1 MKKIGQ
7 TSKVAW
13 QNGIYKMKV
22 YYLQGENRHL
32 LVLFHGT
39 GGDESSLLF
48 IRKLLDPSATILSF
62 QGTWSDQ
69 GRMRRFFKPLVNGQL
84 DQEDFEERIQDFLQ
98 NWRKR
103 DLTSYDKISLIG
115 FSNGANLIMDLLVE
129 GIEAV
134 HQALLLHPSALSY
147 SLSIISSQLPILV
160 TAGRN
165 DEMVD
170 LEELENLCQTWK
182 QHAFENLTLQQFNGG
197 YFLTESEKEV
207 LIQWYR
213 DEKIT

>member
-1 MKKIGQ
+1 M
-7 TSKVAW
+7 
-13 QNGIYKMKV
+13 NKMKE

-39 GGDESSLLF
+39 GGDETSLLF
-48 IRKLLDPSATILSF
+48 MRKLLDPSASILSF

-69 GRMRRFFKPLVNGQL
+69 GRMRRFFKPLINGQL
-84 DQEDFEERIQDFLQ
+84 DQEDFEERIQDFFQ
-98 NWRKR
+98 NWRER

-115 FSNGANLIMDLLVE
+115 FSNGANFVMGLLAK
-129 GIEAV
+129 GIESV
-134 HQALLLHPSALSY
+134 NQVLLLHPSALSY
-147 SLSIISSQLPILV
+147 PLPIISSQLPILM

-165 DEMVD
+165 DEMI
-170 LEELENLCQTWK
+170 NLKEFEKLCEAWK
-182 QHAFENLTLQQFNGG
+182 IHAFENLTLRLFNGG
-197 YFLTESEKEV
+197 HFLTEPEKEV

>member
-1 MKKIGQ
+1 MKKNGQ

-13 QNGIYKMKV
+13 QNGMNKMKE

-84 DQEDFEERIQDFLQ
+84 DQEDFEERNQDFLQ

-115 FSNGANLIMDLLVE
+115 FSNGANFIMGLLVE

-134 HQALLLHPSALSY
+134 HQTLLLHPSALSY
-147 SLSIISSQLPILV
+147 SLPIISSQLPILV

-165 DEMVD
+165 DEIVD

-182 QHAFENLTLQQFNGG
+182 QHAFENLTLRQFNGG
-197 YFLTESEKEV
+197 HFLTEPEKEF
-207 LIQWYR
+207 LIQWY
-213 DEKIT
+213 KVF

>member
-1 MKKIGQ
+1 M
-7 TSKVAW
+7 
-13 QNGIYKMKV
+13 NKMKE

-39 GGDESSLLF
+39 GGDETSLLF
-48 IRKLLDPSATILSF
+48 MRKLLDPSASILSF

-69 GRMRRFFKPLVNGQL
+69 GRMRRFFKPLINGQL
-84 DQEDFEERIQDFLQ
+84 DQEDFEERIQDFFQ
-98 NWRKR
+98 NWRER

-115 FSNGANLIMDLLVE
+115 FSNGANFVIGLLAK
-129 GIEAV
+129 GIESV
-134 HQALLLHPSALSY
+134 NQVLLLHPSALSY
-147 SLSIISSQLPILV
+147 PLPILM

-165 DEMVD
+165 DEMIN
-170 LEELENLCQTWK
+170 LKELEKLCEAWK
-182 QHAFENLTLQQFNGG
+182 IHAFENLTLRLFNGG
-197 YFLTESEKEV
+197 HFLTEPEKEV

>member
-1 MKKIGQ
+1 M
-7 TSKVAW
+7 
-13 QNGIYKMKV
+13 NKMKE

-39 GGDESSLLF
+39 GGDETSLLF
-48 IRKLLDPSATILSF
+48 MRKLLDPSASILSF

-69 GRMRRFFKPLVNGQL
+69 GRMRRFFKPLINGQL
-84 DQEDFEERIQDFLQ
+84 DQEDFEERIQDFFQ
-98 NWRKR
+98 NWRER

-115 FSNGANLIMDLLVE
+115 FSNGANFVMGLLAK
-129 GIEAV
+129 GIESV
-134 HQALLLHPSALSY
+134 NQVLLLHPSALSY
-147 SLSIISSQLPILV
+147 PLSIISSQLPILM

-165 DEMVD
+165 DEMIN
-170 LEELENLCQTWK
+170 LKELEKLCEAWK
-182 QHAFENLTLQQFNGG
+182 IHAFENLTLRLFNGG
-197 YFLTESEKEV
+197 HFLTEPEKEV